1 MEITPTRRNYKSK
14 NKSFKPT
21 QSTPKVN
28 KGPKSRMNFKKTLIE
43 DSISQKTTKFSALLN
58 NPMPLKKETPPFLS
72 ASVLEGRVPY
82 LFKSFLT
89 KLYKVK
95 NDKDI
100 SLNGGGEQTDATT
113 KICISTID
121 SLKNI
126 IKDINAESTFLIV
139 DECHKIGTE
148 KRGDMLTNNW
158 HATLGLSATPE
169 RDYDDNF
176 YIIIKKI
183 LGDIIFDYD
192 YIDAREDEVI
202 VNFKLLY
209 GYAALLPE
217 EEQKY
222 KKFTKSIQRRAA
234 TIGGNNM
241 DDYPLKMLIFNR
253 ARLIKNSKNRIPYG
267 VELIQKYKR
276 DSWIV
281 FTENKKQAK
290 DFNDIIR
297 NKGFKSGIYN
307 TDLNDDERQENLENF
322 KAGKLNVLVSCT
334 ALDEGFDMPEA
345 DGAMILSASS
355 SKRQRIQRMG
365 RVLRITAN
373 KENALIVTVYSSKT
387 EYEKLR
393 EESNRYKLEG
403 VPIKWQQMTL

>member
-1 MEITPTRRNYKSK
+1 LKLREWQEKAFPLWWAKKRGIV
-14 NKSFKPT
+14 
-21 QSTPKVN
+21 KVVT
-28 KGPKSRMNFKKTLIE
+28 GGGKTVFAIHCLTKYLE
-43 DSISQKTTKFSALLN
+43 EEKDNSIFIVVPSIALLDQWYEALQKTF
-58 NPMPLKKETPPFLS
+58 
-72 ASVLEGRVPY
+72 G
-82 LFKSFLT
+82 
-89 KLYKVK
+89 
-95 NDKDI
+95 DKDI
-100 SLNGGGEQTDATT
+100 SLNGGGEHLEEISKVT
-113 KICISTID
+113 ISTID
-121 SLKNI
+121 SVKNI
-126 IKDINAESTFLIV
+126 IHKFNASNTLLIV

-148 KRGDMLTNNW
+148 KRGETLTNNW
-158 HATLGLSATPE
+158 NATLGLSATPE

-183 LGDIIFDYD
+183 LGDIIFDYN

-209 GYAALLPE
+209 AYAAMTEDE
-217 EEQKY
+217 EEKY

-241 DDYPLKMLIFNR
+241 NDYPLKMLIFNR
-253 ARLIKNSKNRIPYG
+253 ARMVKNSKNRIPFG
-267 VELIQKYKR
+267 VELLQKHKR

-290 DFNDIIR
+290 EFNKII
-297 NKGFKSGIYN
+297 NKKGYKSAIYN
-307 TDLNDDERQENLENF
+307 TDLDNAEREENLNNF
-322 KAGKLNVLVSCT
+322 KSGNLNVLVSCT

-387 EYEKLR
+387 EFDKLR

-403 VPIKWQQMTL
+403 VPVKWQQME

>member
-1 MEITPTRRNYKSK
+1 LKLREWQEKAFPLWWAKKRGIV
-14 NKSFKPT
+14 
-21 QSTPKVN
+21 KVVT
-28 KGPKSRMNFKKTLIE
+28 GGGKTVFAIHCLTKYLE
-43 DSISQKTTKFSALLN
+43 EEKDNSIFIVVPSIALLDQWYEVLQKTFDDT
-58 NPMPLKKETPPFLS
+58 
-72 ASVLEGRVPY
+72 
-82 LFKSFLT
+82 
-89 KLYKVK
+89 
-95 NDKDI
+95 DI
-100 SLNGGGEQTDATT
+100 SLNGGGEHLEEISKVT
-113 KICISTID
+113 ISTID
-121 SLKNI
+121 SVKNI
-126 IKDINAESTFLIV
+126 IHKFDASNTLLIV

-148 KRGDMLTNNW
+148 KRGETLTNNW

-209 GYAALLPE
+209 AYAAMTKDE
-217 EEQKY
+217 EDKY

-241 DDYPLKMLIFNR
+241 NDYPLKMLIFNR
-253 ARLIKNSKNRIPYG
+253 ARMVKNSKNRIPFG
-267 VELIQKYKR
+267 VELLQKHKR

-290 DFNDIIR
+290 EFNKII
-297 NKGFKSGIYN
+297 NKKGYKSAIYN
-307 TDLNDDERQENLENF
+307 TDLDNAEREENLNNF
-322 KAGKLNVLVSCT
+322 KSGNLNVLVSCT

-373 KENALIVTVYSSKT
+373 KQNALIVTVYSSKT
-387 EYEKLR
+387 EFDKLR

-403 VPIKWQQMTL
+403 VPIKWQKMNSY

>member
-1 MEITPTRRNYKSK
+1 MKLREWQETAFPLWWNRKRGIV
-14 NKSFKPT
+14 
-21 QSTPKVN
+21 KVVT
-28 KGPKSRMNFKKTLIE
+28 GGGKTVFAIHCLKQYLEENPSNSILIVVP
-43 DSISQKTTKFSALLN
+43 SIALLDQWY
-58 NPMPLKKETPPFLS
+58 
-72 ASVLEGRVPY
+72 EGLLQSY
-82 LFKSFLT
+82 DTNQL
-89 KLYKVK
+89 
-95 NDKDI
+95 
-100 SLNGGGEQTDATT
+100 SLNGGGEHLEELSMIT
-113 KICISTID
+113 ISTID
-121 SLKNI
+121 SVKNI
-126 IKDINAESTFLIV
+126 IDKFDASQTLLIV

-148 KRGDMLTNNW
+148 KRGETLTNNW

-209 GYAALLPE
+209 AYAAMTPE
-217 EEQKY
+217 EEDEY

-241 DDYPLKMLIFNR
+241 NDYPLKMMIFNR
-253 ARLIKNSKNRIPYG
+253 ARMVKNSKNRIPFG
-267 VELIQKYKR
+267 IELLQKYKR

-290 DFNDIIR
+290 EFNAII
-297 NKGFKSGIYN
+297 NTKGYQSAIYN
-307 TDLNDDERQENLENF
+307 TDLDATEREENLNNF
-322 KAGKLNVLVSCT
+322 KSGNLNVLVSCT

-373 KENALIVTVYSSKT
+373 KQNALIVTVYSSKT

-393 EESNRYKLEG
+393 EESNRYQLEG
-403 VPIKWQQMTL
+403 VPIKWQQMK

>member
-1 MEITPTRRNYKSK
+1 MKLRQWQEKAFPLWWAKKRGIV
-14 NKSFKPT
+14 
-21 QSTPKVN
+21 KVVT
-28 KGPKSRMNFKKTLIE
+28 GGGKTVFAIHCLTKYLE
-43 DSISQKTTKFSALLN
+43 EQKDNSIFIIVPSIALLDQWYEGLQKTF
-58 NPMPLKKETPPFLS
+58 
-72 ASVLEGRVPY
+72 G
-82 LFKSFLT
+82 
-89 KLYKVK
+89 
-95 NDKDI
+95 DKDI
-100 SLNGGGEQTDATT
+100 SLNGGGEHLENIS
-113 KICISTID
+113 KITISTID
-121 SLKNI
+121 SVKNI
-126 IKDINAESTFLIV
+126 IHKFNAPNTLLIV

-148 KRGDMLTNNW
+148 KRGEILTGNW

-183 LGDIIFDYD
+183 LGDIIFDYN

-209 GYAALLPE
+209 AYAEMTEAE
-217 EEQKY
+217 NDKY
-222 KKFTKSIQRRAA
+222 KDFTKKIQRRAA

-241 DDYPLKMLIFNR
+241 NDYPLKMLIFNR
-253 ARLIKNSKNRIPYG
+253 ARMVKNSKNRIPFG
-267 VELIQKYKR
+267 VELLQKHKR

-290 DFNDIIR
+290 EFNKII
-297 NKGFKSGIYN
+297 NKKGYKSAIYN
-307 TDLNDDERQENLENF
+307 TDLDNNEREENLNNF
-322 KAGKLNVLVSCT
+322 KSGNLNVLVSCT

-373 KENALIVTVYSSKT
+373 KENALIVTVYSSNT
-387 EYEKLR
+387 EYVKLK
-393 EESNRYKLEG
+393 EESNRYQLEN
-403 VPIKWQQMTL
+403 VPIRWQKMK

>member
-1 MEITPTRRNYKSK
+1 MKLRQWQEKAFPLWWAKKRGIV
-14 NKSFKPT
+14 
-21 QSTPKVN
+21 KVVT
-28 KGPKSRMNFKKTLIE
+28 GGGKTVFAIHCLTKYLE
-43 DSISQKTTKFSALLN
+43 EEKDNSIFIVVPSIALLDQWYEGLQKTF
-58 NPMPLKKETPPFLS
+58 
-72 ASVLEGRVPY
+72 G
-82 LFKSFLT
+82 
-89 KLYKVK
+89 
-95 NDKDI
+95 DKDI
-100 SLNGGGEQTDATT
+100 SLNGGGEHLEVIS
-113 KICISTID
+113 KITISTID
-121 SLKNI
+121 SVKNI
-126 IKDINAESTFLIV
+126 IHKFDASNTLLIV

-148 KRGDMLTNNW
+148 KRGETLTNNW

-209 GYAALLPE
+209 AYAAMTKDE
-217 EEQKY
+217 EEKY

-241 DDYPLKMLIFNR
+241 NDYPLKMLIFNR
-253 ARLIKNSKNRIPYG
+253 ARMVKNSKNRIPFG
-267 VELIQKYKR
+267 VDLLQKHKR

-290 DFNDIIR
+290 EFNKII
-297 NKGFKSGIYN
+297 NKKGYKSAIYN
-307 TDLNDDERQENLENF
+307 TDLDNAEREENLNNF
-322 KAGKLNVLVSCT
+322 KSGNLNVLVSCT

-387 EYEKLR
+387 EFDKLR

-403 VPIKWQQMTL
+403 VPVKWQQMKV

>member
-1 MEITPTRRNYKSK
+1 MKLRDWQEKAFPLWWANKRGIVKVVTGGGKTIFAIHCLTKYLEEEISKSI
-14 NKSFKPT
+14 
-21 QSTPKVN
+21 
-28 KGPKSRMNFKKTLIE
+28 LIVVP
-43 DSISQKTTKFSALLN
+43 SIALLDQWYEV
-58 NPMPLKKETPPFLS
+58 MSQTFDS
-72 ASVLEGRVPY
+72 
-82 LFKSFLT
+82 
-89 KLYKVK
+89 
-95 NDKDI
+95 KDI
-100 SLNGGGEQTDATT
+100 TINGGGEQPEDIT
-113 KICISTID
+113 KICITTVD
-121 SLKNI
+121 SVKNI
-126 IKDINAESTFLIV
+126 INKVDAENTLLVV

-148 KRGDMLTNNW
+148 KRGEMLTNNW

-176 YIIIKKI
+176 YIIIKRI

-209 GYAALLPE
+209 GYAAMLPE
-217 EEQKY
+217 EEDKY
-222 KKFTKSIQRRAA
+222 TKFTKNIQRRAA
-234 TIGGNNM
+234 TIGGSNM
-241 DDYPLKMLIFNR
+241 NDYPLKMLIFNR
-253 ARLIKNSKNRIPYG
+253 ARLVKNSKNRIPYG
-267 VELIQKYKR
+267 VELLLKHKR
-276 DSWIV
+276 ESWIV

-290 DFNDIIR
+290 EFNKII
-297 NKGFKSGIYN
+297 NKKGFKSGIYN
-307 TDLNDDERQENLENF
+307 TDLNDEERLHNLTAF
-322 KAGKLNVLVSCT
+322 KNRELNVLVSCT

-387 EYEKLR
+387 EFTKLR

-403 VPIKWQQMTL
+403 VPVKWQQMRS

>member
-1 MEITPTRRNYKSK
+1 MKLREWQAKAFPLWWAKKRGIVKVVTGGGKTVFAIHCLTKYLEE
-14 NKSFKPT
+14 NK
-21 QSTPKVN
+21 
-28 KGPKSRMNFKKTLIE
+28 
-43 DSISQKTTKFSALLN
+43 DHSIFIVVPSIALLDQWY
-58 NPMPLKKETPPFLS
+58 
-72 ASVLEGRVPY
+72 EG
-82 LFKSFLT
+82 LQKDF
-89 KLYKVK
+89 
-95 NDKDI
+95 NEKDI
-100 SLNGGGEQTDATT
+100 ALNGGGEHLEHLSR
-113 KICISTID
+113 INISTID
-121 SLKNI
+121 SVKNI
-126 IKDINAESTFLIV
+126 IEQFNASNTLLIV

-148 KRGDMLTNNW
+148 KRGEVLTNNW

-176 YIIIKKI
+176 YIIIRKI

-209 GYAALLPE
+209 AYAAMTPDE
-217 EEQKY
+217 EEKY

-234 TIGGNNM
+234 TIGGNDMN
-241 DDYPLKMLIFNR
+241 DYPLKMLIFNR
-253 ARLIKNSKNRIPYG
+253 ARMVKNSKNRIPFG
-267 VELIQKYKR
+267 IELLQKHKR

-290 DFNDIIR
+290 EFNKII
-297 NKGFKSGIYN
+297 NTKGYKSAIYN
-307 TDLNDDERQENLENF
+307 TDLDNTEREENLNNF
-322 KAGKLNVLVSCT
+322 KNGNLNVLVSCT

-373 KENALIVTVYSSKT
+373 KQNALIVTVYSSKT
-387 EYEKLR
+387 EFDKLR

-403 VPIKWQQMTL
+403 VPVKWQQMK

>member
-1 MEITPTRRNYKSK
+1 MKLRQWQEKAFPLWWAKKRGIV
-14 NKSFKPT
+14 
-21 QSTPKVN
+21 KVVT
-28 KGPKSRMNFKKTLIE
+28 GGGKTVFAIHCLTKYLE
-43 DSISQKTTKFSALLN
+43 EQKDNSIFIVVPSIALLDQWYEGLQKTF
-58 NPMPLKKETPPFLS
+58 
-72 ASVLEGRVPY
+72 G
-82 LFKSFLT
+82 
-89 KLYKVK
+89 
-95 NDKDI
+95 DKDI
-100 SLNGGGEQTDATT
+100 SLNGGGEHLENIS
-113 KICISTID
+113 KITISTID
-121 SLKNI
+121 SVKNI
-126 IKDINAESTFLIV
+126 IHKFNASNTLLIV

-148 KRGDMLTNNW
+148 KRGETLTNSW

-209 GYAALLPE
+209 AYAAMTEDE
-217 EEQKY
+217 EEKY

-241 DDYPLKMLIFNR
+241 NDYPLKMLIFNR
-253 ARLIKNSKNRIPYG
+253 ARMVKNSKNRIPFG
-267 VELIQKYKR
+267 VELLQKHKR

-290 DFNDIIR
+290 EFNKII
-297 NKGFKSGIYN
+297 NKKGYKSAIYN
-307 TDLNDDERQENLENF
+307 TDLDNIEREENLNNF
-322 KAGKLNVLVSCT
+322 KRGNLNVLVSCT

-387 EYEKLR
+387 EFDKLR

-403 VPIKWQQMTL
+403 VPVKWQQMQV

>member
-1 MEITPTRRNYKSK
+1 LKLRQWQEKAFPLWWAKKRGIV
-14 NKSFKPT
+14 
-21 QSTPKVN
+21 KVVT
-28 KGPKSRMNFKKTLIE
+28 GGGKTVFAIHCLTKYLE
-43 DSISQKTTKFSALLN
+43 EQKDNSIFIVVPSIALLDQWYEGLQKTF
-58 NPMPLKKETPPFLS
+58 E
-72 ASVLEGRVPY
+72 
-82 LFKSFLT
+82 
-89 KLYKVK
+89 
-95 NDKDI
+95 DKDI
-100 SLNGGGEQTDATT
+100 SINGGGEHLENIS
-113 KICISTID
+113 KITISTID
-121 SLKNI
+121 SVKNI
-126 IKDINAESTFLIV
+126 IHKFNASNTLLIV

-148 KRGDMLTNNW
+148 KRGEILTNSW

-209 GYAALLPE
+209 AYAAMTEDE
-217 EEQKY
+217 EEKY

-241 DDYPLKMLIFNR
+241 NDYPLKMLIFNR
-253 ARLIKNSKNRIPYG
+253 ARMVKNSKNRIPYG
-267 VELIQKYKR
+267 VELLQKHKR

-290 DFNDIIR
+290 EFNKII
-297 NKGFKSGIYN
+297 NKKGYESAIYN
-307 TDLNDDERQENLENF
+307 TDLDNAEREENLNNF
-322 KAGKLNVLVSCT
+322 KSGNLNVLVSCT

-387 EYEKLR
+387 EFDKLR
-393 EESNRYKLEG
+393 EESNRYKYEG
-403 VPIKWQQMTL
+403 VPVKWQMMKIK

>member
-1 MEITPTRRNYKSK
+1 MVTFLKLREWQEKAFPIWWEKKRGIIKVVTGGGKTFFAIHCLKRYLENDPQKSI
-14 NKSFKPT
+14 
-21 QSTPKVN
+21 
-28 KGPKSRMNFKKTLIE
+28 LIVVP
-43 DSISQKTTKFSALLN
+43 SIALLDQWYDSLSQN
-58 NPMPLKKETPPFLS
+58 FDDKE
-72 ASVLEGRVPY
+72 
-82 LFKSFLT
+82 
-89 KLYKVK
+89 
-95 NDKDI
+95 I
-100 SLNGGGEQTDATT
+100 SLNGGGEQTKIIT

-126 IKDINAESTFLIV
+126 ISLIDAENTLLIV

-148 KRGDMLTNNW
+148 KRGEMLTNAW

-217 EEQKY
+217 EENKY

-234 TIGGNNM
+234 TIGGQDMN
-241 DDYPLKMLIFNR
+241 DYPLKMLIFNR
-253 ARLIKNSKNRIPYG
+253 ARLVKNSKNRIPYG
-267 VELIQKYKR
+267 IELIQKYER

-290 DFNDIIR
+290 EFNKIV
-297 NKGFKSGIYN
+297 NKLKGFNSGIYN
-307 TDLNDDERQENLENF
+307 TDLNDDERQENLEKF
-322 KAGKLNVLVSCT
+322 KAGNLNVLVSCT
-334 ALDEGFDMPEA
+334 ALYEGFDMPEA

-403 VPIKWQQMTL
+403 VPVKWQQMSL

>member
-1 MEITPTRRNYKSK
+1 MKLREWQEKAFPLWWAEKRGIV
-14 NKSFKPT
+14 
-21 QSTPKVN
+21 KVVT
-28 KGPKSRMNFKKTLIE
+28 GGGKTVFAIHCLTKYLE
-43 DSISQKTTKFSALLN
+43 EEKDNSIFIVVPSIALLDQWYEGLQKTFDDT
-58 NPMPLKKETPPFLS
+58 
-72 ASVLEGRVPY
+72 
-82 LFKSFLT
+82 
-89 KLYKVK
+89 
-95 NDKDI
+95 DI
-100 SLNGGGEQTDATT
+100 SLNGGGEHLE
-113 KICISTID
+113 KISKVTISTID
-121 SLKNI
+121 SVKNI
-126 IKDINAESTFLIV
+126 IHKFDASNTLLIV

-148 KRGDMLTNNW
+148 KRGETLTNNW

-209 GYAALLPE
+209 AYAAMTKDE
-217 EEQKY
+217 EDKY

-241 DDYPLKMLIFNR
+241 NDYPLKMLIFNR
-253 ARLIKNSKNRIPYG
+253 ARMVKNSKNRIPFG
-267 VELIQKYKR
+267 VELLQKHKR

-290 DFNDIIR
+290 EFNKII
-297 NKGFKSGIYN
+297 NKKGYKSAIYN
-307 TDLNDDERQENLENF
+307 TDLDNAEREENLNNF
-322 KAGKLNVLVSCT
+322 KSGNLNVLVSCT

-387 EYEKLR
+387 EFDKLR

-403 VPIKWQQMTL
+403 VPVKWQQME

>member
-1 MEITPTRRNYKSK
+1 LKLREWQEAAFPLWWERKRGIVKVVTGGGKTVFAIHCLKKYLEENSNNSIFIVVPSIALLDQWYEGLQL
-14 NKSFKPT
+14 SFK
-21 QSTPKVN
+21 
-28 KGPKSRMNFKKTLIE
+28 
-43 DSISQKTTKFSALLN
+43 N
-58 NPMPLKKETPPFLS
+58 NEI
-72 ASVLEGRVPY
+72 A
-82 LFKSFLT
+82 
-89 KLYKVK
+89 
-95 NDKDI
+95 
-100 SLNGGGEQTDATT
+100 LNGGGERLNKLS
-113 KICISTID
+113 KITISTID
-121 SLKNI
+121 SVKNI
-126 IKDINAESTFLIV
+126 IEYFDASKTLLIV

-148 KRGDMLTNNW
+148 KRGETLTNHW

-176 YIIIKKI
+176 YIIIRKI

-209 GYAALLPE
+209 AYAAMTNSE
-217 EEQKY
+217 EAEY

-241 DDYPLKMLIFNR
+241 NDYPLKMLIFNR
-253 ARLIKNSKNRIPYG
+253 ARMVKNSINRIPFG
-267 VELIQKYKR
+267 IELLQKYKR

-290 DFNDIIR
+290 EFNTII
-297 NKGFKSGIYN
+297 NSKGYKSAIYN
-307 TDLNDDERQENLENF
+307 TDLDTSEREENLNNF
-322 KAGKLNVLVSCT
+322 KNGNLNVLVSCT

-373 KENALIVTVYSSKT
+373 KQNALIVTVYSSKT

-393 EESNRYKLEG
+393 DESNRYQLEG
-403 VPIKWQQMTL
+403 VPVKWQQMK

>member
-1 MEITPTRRNYKSK
+1 MKLREWQENAFPLWWARKRGIM
-14 NKSFKPT
+14 
-21 QSTPKVN
+21 KVVTGGG
-28 KGPKSRMNFKKTLIE
+28 KTVFAIHCLKKYLEEEPDKTILIVVP
-43 DSISQKTTKFSALLN
+43 SIALLDQWY
-58 NPMPLKKETPPFLS
+58 
-72 ASVLEGRVPY
+72 EGIS
-82 LFKSFLT
+82 LNFDS
-89 KLYKVK
+89 
-95 NDKDI
+95 KDI
-100 SLNGGGEQTDATT
+100 ALNGGGEQIENIS
-113 KICISTID
+113 KVCITTID

-126 IKDINAESTFLIV
+126 INKIDPENTLLIV

-148 KRGDMLTNNW
+148 KRGEMLTGNW

-209 GYAALLPE
+209 AYAEMTKDE
-217 EEQKY
+217 EEKY

-241 DDYPLKMLIFNR
+241 NDYPLKMLIFNR
-253 ARLIKNSKNRIPYG
+253 ARMVKNSKNRIPFG
-267 VELIQKYKR
+267 VELLQKHKR
-276 DSWIV
+276 ESWIV

-290 DFNDIIR
+290 EFNKII
-297 NKGFKSGIYN
+297 NTKGYKSAIYN
-307 TDLNDDERQENLENF
+307 TDLDNAEREENLNNF
-322 KAGKLNVLVSCT
+322 KSGNLNVLVSCT

-373 KENALIVTVYSSKT
+373 KENALIVTVYSSNT
-387 EYEKLR
+387 EYIKLK
-393 EESNRYKLEG
+393 EESNRYLLEN
-403 VPIKWQQMTL
+403 VPIRWQKMK

>member
-1 MEITPTRRNYKSK
+1 LKLREWQAKAFPLWWAKKRGIVKVVTGGGKTVFAIHCLAKYLKE
-14 NKSFKPT
+14 NKDH
-21 QSTPKVN
+21 
-28 KGPKSRMNFKKTLIE
+28 LIFIVVP
-43 DSISQKTTKFSALLN
+43 SIALLDQWY
-58 NPMPLKKETPPFLS
+58 
-72 ASVLEGRVPY
+72 EG
-82 LFKSFLT
+82 LQKDF
-89 KLYKVK
+89 
-95 NDKDI
+95 NEKDI
-100 SLNGGGEQTDATT
+100 ALNGGGEHLEQLSR
-113 KICISTID
+113 INISTID
-121 SLKNI
+121 SVKNI
-126 IKDINAESTFLIV
+126 IEQFDASKTLLIV

-148 KRGDMLTNNW
+148 KRGEVLTNNW

-176 YIIIKKI
+176 YIIIRKI

-209 GYAALLPE
+209 AYAAMTPDE
-217 EEQKY
+217 EEKY

-234 TIGGNNM
+234 TIGGNDMN
-241 DDYPLKMLIFNR
+241 DYPLKMLIFNR
-253 ARLIKNSKNRIPYG
+253 ARMVKNSKNRIPFG
-267 VELIQKYKR
+267 IELLQKHKR

-290 DFNDIIR
+290 EFNKII
-297 NKGFKSGIYN
+297 NTKGYKSAIYN
-307 TDLNDDERQENLENF
+307 TDLDNAEREENLNNF
-322 KAGKLNVLVSCT
+322 KNGNLNVLVSCT

-373 KENALIVTVYSSKT
+373 KQNALIVTVYSSKT
-387 EYEKLR
+387 EFDKLR

-403 VPIKWQQMTL
+403 VPIKWQQMKQV

>member
-1 MEITPTRRNYKSK
+1 MSQT
-14 NKSFKPT
+14 F
-21 QSTPKVN
+21 
-28 KGPKSRMNFKKTLIE
+28 
-43 DSISQKTTKFSALLN
+43 DS
-58 NPMPLKKETPPFLS
+58 
-72 ASVLEGRVPY
+72 
-82 LFKSFLT
+82 
-89 KLYKVK
+89 
-95 NDKDI
+95 KDI
-100 SLNGGGEQTDATT
+100 TINGGGEQPEDIT
-113 KICISTID
+113 KICITTVD
-121 SLKNI
+121 SVKNI
-126 IKDINAESTFLIV
+126 INKVDAENTLLVV

-148 KRGDMLTNNW
+148 KRGEMLTNNW

-176 YIIIKKI
+176 YIIIKRI

-209 GYAALLPE
+209 GYAAMLPE
-217 EEQKY
+217 EEDKY
-222 KKFTKSIQRRAA
+222 TKFTKNIQRRAA
-234 TIGGNNM
+234 TIGGSNM
-241 DDYPLKMLIFNR
+241 NDYPLKMLIFNR
-253 ARLIKNSKNRIPYG
+253 ARLVKNSKNRIPYG
-267 VELIQKYKR
+267 VELLLKHKR
-276 DSWIV
+276 ESWIV

-290 DFNDIIR
+290 EFNKII
-297 NKGFKSGIYN
+297 NKKGFKSGIYN
-307 TDLNDDERQENLENF
+307 TDLNDEERLHNLTAF
-322 KAGKLNVLVSCT
+322 KNRELNVLVSCT

-387 EYEKLR
+387 EFTKLR

-403 VPIKWQQMTL
+403 VPVKWQQMRS

>member
-1 MEITPTRRNYKSK
+1 MKLRQWQEKAFPLWWAKKRGII
-14 NKSFKPT
+14 
-21 QSTPKVN
+21 KVVT
-28 KGPKSRMNFKKTLIE
+28 GGGKTVFAIHCLTKYLKE
-43 DSISQKTTKFSALLN
+43 QKDNSIFIIVPSIALLDQWYEGLQKTF
-58 NPMPLKKETPPFLS
+58 
-72 ASVLEGRVPY
+72 G
-82 LFKSFLT
+82 
-89 KLYKVK
+89 
-95 NDKDI
+95 DKDI
-100 SLNGGGEQTDATT
+100 SLNGGGEHLENIS
-113 KICISTID
+113 KITISTID
-121 SLKNI
+121 SVKNI
-126 IKDINAESTFLIV
+126 IHKFNASNTLLIV

-148 KRGDMLTNNW
+148 KRGETLTNSW

-209 GYAALLPE
+209 AYAAMTEDE
-217 EEQKY
+217 EEKY

-241 DDYPLKMLIFNR
+241 NDYPLKMLIFNR
-253 ARLIKNSKNRIPYG
+253 ARMVKNSKNRIPFG
-267 VELIQKYKR
+267 VELLQKHKR

-290 DFNDIIR
+290 EFNKII
-297 NKGFKSGIYN
+297 NKKGYKSAIYN
-307 TDLNDDERQENLENF
+307 TDLDNNEREENLNNF
-322 KAGKLNVLVSCT
+322 KSGNLNVLVSCT

-373 KENALIVTVYSSKT
+373 KENALIVTVYSSNT
-387 EYEKLR
+387 EYVKLK
-393 EESNRYKLEG
+393 EESNRYQLEN
-403 VPIKWQQMTL
+403 VPIRWQKMK

>member
-1 MEITPTRRNYKSK
+1 MKLREWQEKAFPLWWAEKRGIV
-14 NKSFKPT
+14 
-21 QSTPKVN
+21 KVVT
-28 KGPKSRMNFKKTLIE
+28 GGGKTIFAIHCLTKYLE
-43 DSISQKTTKFSALLN
+43 EEKDNSIFIVVPSIALLDQWYEVLQKTFDDT
-58 NPMPLKKETPPFLS
+58 
-72 ASVLEGRVPY
+72 
-82 LFKSFLT
+82 
-89 KLYKVK
+89 
-95 NDKDI
+95 DI
-100 SLNGGGEQTDATT
+100 SLNGGGEHLEEISKVT
-113 KICISTID
+113 ISTID
-121 SLKNI
+121 SVKNI
-126 IKDINAESTFLIV
+126 IHKFDASNTLLIV

-148 KRGDMLTNNW
+148 KRGETLTNNW

-209 GYAALLPE
+209 AYAAMTKDE
-217 EEQKY
+217 EDKY

-241 DDYPLKMLIFNR
+241 NDYPLKMLIFNR
-253 ARLIKNSKNRIPYG
+253 ARMVKNSKNRIPFG
-267 VELIQKYKR
+267 VELLQKHKR

-290 DFNDIIR
+290 EFNKII
-297 NKGFKSGIYN
+297 NKKGYKSAIYN
-307 TDLNDDERQENLENF
+307 TDLDNAEREENLNNF
-322 KAGKLNVLVSCT
+322 KSGNLNVLVSCT

-373 KENALIVTVYSSKT
+373 KQNALIVTVYSSKT
-387 EYEKLR
+387 EFDKLR

-403 VPIKWQQMTL
+403 VPIKWQKMNSY

>member
-1 MEITPTRRNYKSK
+1 MKLREWQEAAFPLWWERKRGIVKVVTGGGKTVFAIHCLKKYLEENSNNSIFIVVPSIALLDQWYEGLQL
-14 NKSFKPT
+14 SFK
-21 QSTPKVN
+21 
-28 KGPKSRMNFKKTLIE
+28 
-43 DSISQKTTKFSALLN
+43 N
-58 NPMPLKKETPPFLS
+58 NEI
-72 ASVLEGRVPY
+72 A
-82 LFKSFLT
+82 
-89 KLYKVK
+89 
-95 NDKDI
+95 
-100 SLNGGGEQTDATT
+100 LNGGGERLNKLS
-113 KICISTID
+113 KITISTID
-121 SLKNI
+121 SVKNI
-126 IKDINAESTFLIV
+126 IEYFDASKTLLIV

-148 KRGDMLTNNW
+148 KRGETLTNHW

-176 YIIIKKI
+176 YIIIRKI

-209 GYAALLPE
+209 AYAAMTNSE
-217 EEQKY
+217 EAEY

-241 DDYPLKMLIFNR
+241 NDYPLKMLIFNR
-253 ARLIKNSKNRIPYG
+253 ARMVKNSINRIPFG
-267 VELIQKYKR
+267 IELLQKYKR

-290 DFNDIIR
+290 EFNSII
-297 NKGFKSGIYN
+297 NSKGYKSAIYN
-307 TDLNDDERQENLENF
+307 TDLDTSEREENLNNF
-322 KAGKLNVLVSCT
+322 KNGNLNVLVSCT

-373 KENALIVTVYSSKT
+373 KQNALIVTVYSSKT

-393 EESNRYKLEG
+393 DESNRYQLEG
-403 VPIKWQQMTL
+403 VPVKWQQMK

>member
-1 MEITPTRRNYKSK
+1 MVTFLKLREWQEKAFPLWWEKKRGII
-14 NKSFKPT
+14 
-21 QSTPKVN
+21 KVVT
-28 KGPKSRMNFKKTLIE
+28 GGGKTFFAIYCLKRYLE
-43 DSISQKTTKFSALLN
+43 NDSQKSILIVVPSIALLDQWYDSLSQN
-58 NPMPLKKETPPFLS
+58 FDDKE
-72 ASVLEGRVPY
+72 
-82 LFKSFLT
+82 
-89 KLYKVK
+89 
-95 NDKDI
+95 I
-100 SLNGGGEQTDATT
+100 SLNGGGEQTKIIT

-126 IKDINAESTFLIV
+126 ISLIDAENTLLIV

-148 KRGDMLTNNW
+148 KRGEMLTNAW

-217 EEQKY
+217 EENKY

-234 TIGGNNM
+234 TIGGQDMN
-241 DDYPLKMLIFNR
+241 DYPLKMLIFNR
-253 ARLIKNSKNRIPYG
+253 ARLVKNSKNRIPYG
-267 VELIQKYKR
+267 IELIQKYER

-290 DFNDIIR
+290 EFNKIV
-297 NKGFKSGIYN
+297 NKLKGFNSGIYN
-307 TDLNDDERQENLENF
+307 TDLNDDERQENLEKF
-322 KAGKLNVLVSCT
+322 KAGNLNVLVSCT

-403 VPIKWQQMTL
+403 VPVKWQQMSL

>member
-1 MEITPTRRNYKSK
+1 LKLREWQEAAFPLWWERKRGIVKVVTGGGKTVFAIHCLKKYLEENSNNSIFIVVPSIALLDQWYEGLQL
-14 NKSFKPT
+14 SFK
-21 QSTPKVN
+21 
-28 KGPKSRMNFKKTLIE
+28 
-43 DSISQKTTKFSALLN
+43 N
-58 NPMPLKKETPPFLS
+58 NEI
-72 ASVLEGRVPY
+72 A
-82 LFKSFLT
+82 
-89 KLYKVK
+89 
-95 NDKDI
+95 
-100 SLNGGGEQTDATT
+100 LNGGGERLNKLS
-113 KICISTID
+113 KITISTID
-121 SLKNI
+121 SVKNI
-126 IKDINAESTFLIV
+126 IEYFDASKTLLIV

-148 KRGDMLTNNW
+148 KRGETLTNHW

-176 YIIIKKI
+176 YIIIRKI

-209 GYAALLPE
+209 AYAAMTNSE
-217 EEQKY
+217 EAEY

-241 DDYPLKMLIFNR
+241 NDYPLKMLIFNR
-253 ARLIKNSKNRIPYG
+253 ARMVKNSINRIPFG
-267 VELIQKYKR
+267 IELLQKYKR

-290 DFNDIIR
+290 EFNSII
-297 NKGFKSGIYN
+297 NSKGYKSAIYN
-307 TDLNDDERQENLENF
+307 TDLDTSEREENLNNF
-322 KAGKLNVLVSCT
+322 KNGNLNVLVSCT

-373 KENALIVTVYSSKT
+373 KQNALIVTVYSSKT

-393 EESNRYKLEG
+393 EESNRYQLEG
-403 VPIKWQQMTL
+403 VPVKWQQMK

>member
-1 MEITPTRRNYKSK
+1 MKLRDWQEKAFPLWWANKRGIVKVVTGGGKTIFAIHCLTKYLEEERSKSI
-14 NKSFKPT
+14 
-21 QSTPKVN
+21 
-28 KGPKSRMNFKKTLIE
+28 LIVVP
-43 DSISQKTTKFSALLN
+43 SIALLDQWSEV
-58 NPMPLKKETPPFLS
+58 MSRTFDS
-72 ASVLEGRVPY
+72 
-82 LFKSFLT
+82 
-89 KLYKVK
+89 
-95 NDKDI
+95 KDI
-100 SLNGGGEQTDATT
+100 TINGGGEQPEDIT
-113 KICISTID
+113 KICITTVD
-121 SLKNI
+121 SVKNI
-126 IKDINAESTFLIV
+126 INKVDAENTLLVV

-148 KRGDMLTNNW
+148 KRGEMLTNNW

-176 YIIIKKI
+176 YIIIKRI

-209 GYAALLPE
+209 GYAAMLPE
-217 EEQKY
+217 EEDKY
-222 KKFTKSIQRRAA
+222 TKFTKNIQRRAA
-234 TIGGNNM
+234 TIGGSNM
-241 DDYPLKMLIFNR
+241 NDYPLKMLIFNR
-253 ARLIKNSKNRIPYG
+253 ARLVKNSKNRIPYG
-267 VELIQKYKR
+267 VELLLKHKR
-276 DSWIV
+276 ESWIV

-290 DFNDIIR
+290 EFNKII
-297 NKGFKSGIYN
+297 NKKGFKSGIYN
-307 TDLNDDERQENLENF
+307 TDLNDEERLHNLTAF
-322 KAGKLNVLVSCT
+322 KNRELNVLVSCT

-387 EYEKLR
+387 EFTKLR

-403 VPIKWQQMTL
+403 VPVKWQQMRS

>member
-1 MEITPTRRNYKSK
+1 MKLREWQENAFPLWWARKRGIM
-14 NKSFKPT
+14 
-21 QSTPKVN
+21 KVVTGGG
-28 KGPKSRMNFKKTLIE
+28 KTVFAIHCLKKYLEEEPDKTILIVVP
-43 DSISQKTTKFSALLN
+43 SIALLDQWY
-58 NPMPLKKETPPFLS
+58 
-72 ASVLEGRVPY
+72 EGIS
-82 LFKSFLT
+82 LNFDS
-89 KLYKVK
+89 
-95 NDKDI
+95 KDI
-100 SLNGGGEQTDATT
+100 ALNGGGEQIEHIS
-113 KICISTID
+113 KVCITTID
-121 SLKNI
+121 TLKNI
-126 IKDINAESTFLIV
+126 INKIDPENTLLIV

-148 KRGDMLTNNW
+148 KRGEMLTGNW

-209 GYAALLPE
+209 AYAEMTKDE
-217 EEQKY
+217 EEKY

-241 DDYPLKMLIFNR
+241 NDYPLKMLIFNR
-253 ARLIKNSKNRIPYG
+253 ARMVKNSKNRIPFG
-267 VELIQKYKR
+267 VELLQKHKR
-276 DSWIV
+276 ESWIV

-290 DFNDIIR
+290 EFNKII
-297 NKGFKSGIYN
+297 NTKGYKSAIYN
-307 TDLNDDERQENLENF
+307 TDLDNAEREENLNNF
-322 KAGKLNVLVSCT
+322 KSGNLNVLVSCT

-373 KENALIVTVYSSKT
+373 KENALIVTVYSSNT
-387 EYEKLR
+387 EYIKLK
-393 EESNRYKLEG
+393 EESNRYLLEN
-403 VPIKWQQMTL
+403 VPIRWQKMK

>member
-1 MEITPTRRNYKSK
+1 MKLRQWQEKAFPLWWAKKRGIV
-14 NKSFKPT
+14 
-21 QSTPKVN
+21 KVVT
-28 KGPKSRMNFKKTLIE
+28 GGGKTVFAIHCLTKYLKE
-43 DSISQKTTKFSALLN
+43 QKDNSIFIIVPSIALLDQWYEGLQKTF
-58 NPMPLKKETPPFLS
+58 
-72 ASVLEGRVPY
+72 G
-82 LFKSFLT
+82 
-89 KLYKVK
+89 
-95 NDKDI
+95 DKDI
-100 SLNGGGEQTDATT
+100 SLNGGGEHLENIS
-113 KICISTID
+113 KITISTID
-121 SLKNI
+121 SVKNI
-126 IKDINAESTFLIV
+126 INKFNAPNTLLIV

-148 KRGDMLTNNW
+148 KRGEILTGNW

-209 GYAALLPE
+209 AYAEMTEAE
-217 EEQKY
+217 NDKY
-222 KKFTKSIQRRAA
+222 KDFTKKIQRRAA

-241 DDYPLKMLIFNR
+241 NDYPLKMLIFNR
-253 ARLIKNSKNRIPYG
+253 ARMVKNSKNRIPFG
-267 VELIQKYKR
+267 VELLQKHKR

-290 DFNDIIR
+290 EFNKII
-297 NKGFKSGIYN
+297 NKKGYKSAIYN
-307 TDLNDDERQENLENF
+307 TDLDNNEREENLNNF
-322 KAGKLNVLVSCT
+322 KSGNLNVLVSCT

-373 KENALIVTVYSSKT
+373 KENALIVTVYSSNT
-387 EYEKLR
+387 EYVKLK
-393 EESNRYKLEG
+393 EESNRYQLEN
-403 VPIKWQQMTL
+403 VPIRWQKMK

>member
-1 MEITPTRRNYKSK
+1 MKLREWQAKAFPLWWAKKRGIVKVVTGGGKTVFAIHCLAKYLEE
-14 NKSFKPT
+14 NKDH
-21 QSTPKVN
+21 
-28 KGPKSRMNFKKTLIE
+28 LIFIVVP
-43 DSISQKTTKFSALLN
+43 SIALLDQWY
-58 NPMPLKKETPPFLS
+58 
-72 ASVLEGRVPY
+72 EG
-82 LFKSFLT
+82 LQKDF
-89 KLYKVK
+89 
-95 NDKDI
+95 NEKDI
-100 SLNGGGEQTDATT
+100 ALNGGGEHLEQLSR
-113 KICISTID
+113 INISTID
-121 SLKNI
+121 SVKNI
-126 IKDINAESTFLIV
+126 IEQFDASKTLLIV

-148 KRGDMLTNNW
+148 KRGEVLTNNW

-176 YIIIKKI
+176 YIIIRKI

-192 YIDAREDEVI
+192 YIDAREDDVI

-209 GYAALLPE
+209 AYAAMTPDE
-217 EEQKY
+217 EEKY

-234 TIGGNNM
+234 TIGGNDMN
-241 DDYPLKMLIFNR
+241 DYPLKMLIFNR
-253 ARLIKNSKNRIPYG
+253 ARMVKNSKNRIPFG
-267 VELIQKYKR
+267 IELLQKHKR

-290 DFNDIIR
+290 EFNKII
-297 NKGFKSGIYN
+297 NTKGYKSAIYN
-307 TDLNDDERQENLENF
+307 TDLDNAEREENLNNF
-322 KAGKLNVLVSCT
+322 KNGNLNVLVSCT

-373 KENALIVTVYSSKT
+373 KQNALIVTVYSSKT
-387 EYEKLR
+387 EFDKLR

-403 VPIKWQQMTL
+403 VPIKWQQMKQV

>member
-1 MEITPTRRNYKSK
+1 MKLREWQEKAFPLWWAKKRGIV
-14 NKSFKPT
+14 
-21 QSTPKVN
+21 KVVT
-28 KGPKSRMNFKKTLIE
+28 GGGKTVFAIHCLTKYLE
-43 DSISQKTTKFSALLN
+43 EEKDNSIFIVVPSIALLDQWYEVLQKTFDGT
-58 NPMPLKKETPPFLS
+58 
-72 ASVLEGRVPY
+72 
-82 LFKSFLT
+82 
-89 KLYKVK
+89 
-95 NDKDI
+95 DI
-100 SLNGGGEQTDATT
+100 SLNGGGEHLEEISKVT
-113 KICISTID
+113 ISTID
-121 SLKNI
+121 SVKNI
-126 IKDINAESTFLIV
+126 IHKFDASNTLLIV

-148 KRGDMLTNNW
+148 KRGETLTNNW

-209 GYAALLPE
+209 AYAAMTKDE
-217 EEQKY
+217 EDKY

-241 DDYPLKMLIFNR
+241 NDYPLKMLIFNR
-253 ARLIKNSKNRIPYG
+253 ARMVKNSKNRIPFG
-267 VELIQKYKR
+267 VELLQKHKR

-290 DFNDIIR
+290 EFNKII
-297 NKGFKSGIYN
+297 NKKGYKSAIYN
-307 TDLNDDERQENLENF
+307 TDLDNAEREENLSNF
-322 KAGKLNVLVSCT
+322 KSGNLNVLVSCT

-373 KENALIVTVYSSKT
+373 KQNALIVTVYSSKT
-387 EYEKLR
+387 EFDKLR

-403 VPIKWQQMTL
+403 VPIKWQKMNSY

>member
-1 MEITPTRRNYKSK
+1 MKLREWQAKAFPLWWAKKRGIVKVVTGGGKTVFAIHCLTKYLEE
-14 NKSFKPT
+14 NK
-21 QSTPKVN
+21 
-28 KGPKSRMNFKKTLIE
+28 
-43 DSISQKTTKFSALLN
+43 DHSIFIVVPSIALLDQWHEGLQKDFN
-58 NPMPLKKETPPFLS
+58 EKE
-72 ASVLEGRVPY
+72 
-82 LFKSFLT
+82 
-89 KLYKVK
+89 
-95 NDKDI
+95 I
-100 SLNGGGEQTDATT
+100 SLNGGGEHLE
-113 KICISTID
+113 KLSRINISTID
-121 SLKNI
+121 SVKNI
-126 IKDINAESTFLIV
+126 IQEFDASKTLLIV

-148 KRGDMLTNNW
+148 KRGEVLSNSW

-176 YIIIKKI
+176 YIIIRKI

-209 GYAALLPE
+209 AYAAMTPDE
-217 EEQKY
+217 EEKY

-234 TIGGNNM
+234 TIGGNDMN
-241 DDYPLKMLIFNR
+241 DYPLKMLIFNR
-253 ARLIKNSKNRIPYG
+253 ARMVKNSKNRIPFG
-267 VELIQKYKR
+267 IELLQKHKR

-290 DFNDIIR
+290 EFNKII
-297 NKGFKSGIYN
+297 NTKGYKSAIYN
-307 TDLNDDERQENLENF
+307 TDLDNSEREENLNNF
-322 KAGKLNVLVSCT
+322 KNGNLNVLVSCT

-373 KENALIVTVYSSKT
+373 KQNALIVTVYSSKT
-387 EYEKLR
+387 EFDKLR

-403 VPIKWQQMTL
+403 VLVKWQQMR

>member
-1 MEITPTRRNYKSK
+1 MKLRDWQENAFPLWWEKKRGIIKVVTGGGKTVFAIHCLTKYLEEN
-14 NKSFKPT
+14 
-21 QSTPKVN
+21 QSN
-28 KGPKSRMNFKKTLIE
+28 SILIVVP
-43 DSISQKTTKFSALLN
+43 SIALLDQWYEG
-58 NPMPLKKETPPFLS
+58 LSQSFSSKEI
-72 ASVLEGRVPY
+72 A
-82 LFKSFLT
+82 
-89 KLYKVK
+89 
-95 NDKDI
+95 
-100 SLNGGGEQTDATT
+100 LNGGGEQIEDVA
-113 KICISTID
+113 KICITTID
-121 SLKNI
+121 SLKNLI
-126 IKDINAESTFLIV
+126 DKVDPENTLLIV

-148 KRGDMLTNNW
+148 KRGEMLTNNW

-209 GYAALLPE
+209 GYAAMLPE
-217 EEQKY
+217 EEDKY
-222 KKFTKSIQRRAA
+222 TKFTKNIQRRAA
-234 TIGGNNM
+234 TIGGSNM
-241 DDYPLKMLIFNR
+241 NDYPLKMLIFNR
-253 ARLIKNSKNRIPYG
+253 ARLVKNSKNRIPYG
-267 VELIQKYKR
+267 VELLLKHKR
-276 DSWIV
+276 ESWIV

-290 DFNDIIR
+290 EFNKII
-297 NKGFKSGIYN
+297 NKKGFKSGIYN
-307 TDLNDDERQENLENF
+307 TDLNDEERLHNLTAF
-322 KAGKLNVLVSCT
+322 KNRELNVLVSCT

-387 EYEKLR
+387 EFTKLR

-403 VPIKWQQMTL
+403 VPVKWQQMR

>member
-1 MEITPTRRNYKSK
+1 MKLREWQEKAFPLWWAKKRGIV
-14 NKSFKPT
+14 
-21 QSTPKVN
+21 KVVT
-28 KGPKSRMNFKKTLIE
+28 GGGKTVFAIHCLTKYLE
-43 DSISQKTTKFSALLN
+43 EEKDNSIFIVVPSIALLDQWYEGLQKTFDDT
-58 NPMPLKKETPPFLS
+58 
-72 ASVLEGRVPY
+72 
-82 LFKSFLT
+82 
-89 KLYKVK
+89 
-95 NDKDI
+95 DI
-100 SLNGGGEQTDATT
+100 SLNGGGEHLEEISKVT
-113 KICISTID
+113 ISTID
-121 SLKNI
+121 SVKNI
-126 IKDINAESTFLIV
+126 IHKFDASNTLLIV

-148 KRGDMLTNNW
+148 KRGETLTNNW

-209 GYAALLPE
+209 AYAAMTKDE
-217 EEQKY
+217 EDKY

-241 DDYPLKMLIFNR
+241 NDYPLKMLIFNR
-253 ARLIKNSKNRIPYG
+253 ARMVKNSKNRIPFG
-267 VELIQKYKR
+267 VELLQKHKR

-281 FTENKKQAK
+281 FTEKKKQAK
-290 DFNDIIR
+290 EFNKII
-297 NKGFKSGIYN
+297 NKKGYKSAIYN
-307 TDLNDDERQENLENF
+307 TDLDNAEREENLNNF
-322 KAGKLNVLVSCT
+322 KSGNLNVLVSCT

-387 EYEKLR
+387 EFDKLR

-403 VPIKWQQMTL
+403 VPVKWQQME

>member
-1 MEITPTRRNYKSK
+1 MKLRDWQEKAFPLWWADKRGIVKVVTGGGKTIFAIHCLTKYLEEERSKSI
-14 NKSFKPT
+14 
-21 QSTPKVN
+21 
-28 KGPKSRMNFKKTLIE
+28 LIVVP
-43 DSISQKTTKFSALLN
+43 SIALLDQWHEVMSQTFN
-58 NPMPLKKETPPFLS
+58 S
-72 ASVLEGRVPY
+72 
-82 LFKSFLT
+82 
-89 KLYKVK
+89 
-95 NDKDI
+95 KDI
-100 SLNGGGEQTDATT
+100 TINGGGEQPEDIT
-113 KICISTID
+113 KICITTVD
-121 SLKNI
+121 SVKNI
-126 IKDINAESTFLIV
+126 INKVDAENTLLVV

-148 KRGDMLTNNW
+148 KRGEMLTNNW

-176 YIIIKKI
+176 YIIIKRI

-209 GYAALLPE
+209 GYAAMLPE
-217 EEQKY
+217 EEDKY
-222 KKFTKSIQRRAA
+222 TKFTKNIQRRAA
-234 TIGGNNM
+234 TIGGSNM
-241 DDYPLKMLIFNR
+241 NDYPLKMLIFNR
-253 ARLIKNSKNRIPYG
+253 ARLVKNSKNRIPYG
-267 VELIQKYKR
+267 VELLLKHKR
-276 DSWIV
+276 ESWIV

-290 DFNDIIR
+290 EFNKII
-297 NKGFKSGIYN
+297 NKKGFKSGIYN
-307 TDLNDDERQENLENF
+307 TDLNDEERLHNLTAF
-322 KAGKLNVLVSCT
+322 KNRELNVLVSCT

-387 EYEKLR
+387 EFTKLR

-403 VPIKWQQMTL
+403 VPVKWQQMRS

>member
-1 MEITPTRRNYKSK
+1 MKLREWQEKAFPLWWAKKRGIV
-14 NKSFKPT
+14 
-21 QSTPKVN
+21 KVVT
-28 KGPKSRMNFKKTLIE
+28 GGGKTVFAIHCLTKYLE
-43 DSISQKTTKFSALLN
+43 EEKDNSIFIVVPSIALLDQWYEGLQKTFDDT
-58 NPMPLKKETPPFLS
+58 
-72 ASVLEGRVPY
+72 
-82 LFKSFLT
+82 
-89 KLYKVK
+89 
-95 NDKDI
+95 DI
-100 SLNGGGEQTDATT
+100 SLNGGGEHLEEISKVT
-113 KICISTID
+113 ISTID
-121 SLKNI
+121 SVKNI
-126 IKDINAESTFLIV
+126 IHKFDASNTLLIV

-148 KRGDMLTNNW
+148 KRGETLTNNW

-209 GYAALLPE
+209 AYAAMTKDE
-217 EEQKY
+217 EDKY

-241 DDYPLKMLIFNR
+241 NDYPLKMLIFNR
-253 ARLIKNSKNRIPYG
+253 ARMVKNSKNRIPFG
-267 VELIQKYKR
+267 VELLQKHKR

-290 DFNDIIR
+290 EFNKII
-297 NKGFKSGIYN
+297 NKKGYKSAIYN
-307 TDLNDDERQENLENF
+307 TDLDNAEREENLNNF
-322 KAGKLNVLVSCT
+322 KSGNLNVLVSCT

-387 EYEKLR
+387 EFDKLR

-403 VPIKWQQMTL
+403 VPVKWQQMK

>member
-1 MEITPTRRNYKSK
+1 MWWEKKRGIIKVVTGGGKTVFAIHCLTKYLEEN
-14 NKSFKPT
+14 
-21 QSTPKVN
+21 QSN
-28 KGPKSRMNFKKTLIE
+28 SILIVVP
-43 DSISQKTTKFSALLN
+43 SIALLDQWYEG
-58 NPMPLKKETPPFLS
+58 LSQSFSSKEI
-72 ASVLEGRVPY
+72 A
-82 LFKSFLT
+82 
-89 KLYKVK
+89 
-95 NDKDI
+95 
-100 SLNGGGEQTDATT
+100 LNGGGEQIEDIS
-113 KICISTID
+113 KICITTID
-121 SLKNI
+121 SLKNLI
-126 IKDINAESTFLIV
+126 DKVDPENTLLIV

-148 KRGDMLTNNW
+148 KRGEMLTNNW

-209 GYAALLPE
+209 AYAAMTKDE
-217 EEQKY
+217 EDKY

-241 DDYPLKMLIFNR
+241 NDYPLKMLIFNR
-253 ARLIKNSKNRIPYG
+253 ARMVKNSKNRIPFG
-267 VELIQKYKR
+267 VELLQKHKR
-276 DSWIV
+276 ESWIV

-290 DFNDIIR
+290 EFNTII
-297 NKGFKSGIYN
+297 NTKGYKSAIYN
-307 TDLNDDERQENLENF
+307 TDLDNAAREENLNNF
-322 KAGKLNVLVSCT
+322 KNGNLNVLVSCT

-373 KENALIVTVYSSKT
+373 KENALIVTVYSSNT
-387 EYEKLR
+387 EYVKLK
-393 EESNRYKLEG
+393 EESNRYQLEN
-403 VPIKWQQMTL
+403 VPIRWQQMK

>member
-1 MEITPTRRNYKSK
+1 MKLRQWQEKAFPLWWAKKRGIVKVVTGGGKTVFAIHCLTKYLKEQKDNSIFIIVP
-14 NKSFKPT
+14 SFALLD
-21 QSTPKVN
+21 QWYE
-28 KGPKSRMNFKKTLIE
+28 GL
-43 DSISQKTTKFSALLN
+43 QKTF
-58 NPMPLKKETPPFLS
+58 
-72 ASVLEGRVPY
+72 GDR
-82 LFKSFLT
+82 
-89 KLYKVK
+89 
-95 NDKDI
+95 DI
-100 SLNGGGEQTDATT
+100 SLNGGGEHLENIS
-113 KICISTID
+113 KITISTID
-121 SLKNI
+121 SVKNI
-126 IKDINAESTFLIV
+126 IHKFNAPNTLLIV

-148 KRGDMLTNNW
+148 KRGEILTGNW

-209 GYAALLPE
+209 AYAEMTEAE
-217 EEQKY
+217 NDKY
-222 KKFTKSIQRRAA
+222 KDFTKKIQRRAA

-241 DDYPLKMLIFNR
+241 NDYPLKMLIFNR
-253 ARLIKNSKNRIPYG
+253 ARMVKNSKNRIPFG
-267 VELIQKYKR
+267 VELLQKHKR

-290 DFNDIIR
+290 EFNKII
-297 NKGFKSGIYN
+297 NKKGYKSAIYN
-307 TDLNDDERQENLENF
+307 TDLDNNEREENLNNF
-322 KAGKLNVLVSCT
+322 KSGNLNVLVSCT

-373 KENALIVTVYSSKT
+373 KENALIVTVYSSNT
-387 EYEKLR
+387 EYVKLK
-393 EESNRYKLEG
+393 EESNRYQLEN
-403 VPIKWQQMTL
+403 VPIRWQKMK

>member
-1 MEITPTRRNYKSK
+1 MKLRDWQEKAFPLWWADKRGIVKVVTGGGKTIFAIHCLTKYLEEERSKSI
-14 NKSFKPT
+14 
-21 QSTPKVN
+21 
-28 KGPKSRMNFKKTLIE
+28 LIVVP
-43 DSISQKTTKFSALLN
+43 SIALLDQWHEV
-58 NPMPLKKETPPFLS
+58 MSQTFDS
-72 ASVLEGRVPY
+72 
-82 LFKSFLT
+82 
-89 KLYKVK
+89 
-95 NDKDI
+95 KDI
-100 SLNGGGEQTDATT
+100 TINGGGQQPEDVT
-113 KICISTID
+113 KICITTVD
-121 SLKNI
+121 SVKNI
-126 IKDINAESTFLIV
+126 INKVDAENTLLVV

-148 KRGDMLTNNW
+148 KRGEMLTNNW

-176 YIIIKKI
+176 YIIIKRI

-209 GYAALLPE
+209 GYAAMLPE
-217 EEQKY
+217 EEEKY
-222 KKFTKSIQRRAA
+222 TKFTKNIQRRAA
-234 TIGGNNM
+234 TIGGSNM
-241 DDYPLKMLIFNR
+241 NDYPLKMLIFNR
-253 ARLIKNSKNRIPYG
+253 ARLVKNSKNRIPYG
-267 VELIQKYKR
+267 VELLLKHKR
-276 DSWIV
+276 ESWIV

-290 DFNDIIR
+290 EFNKII
-297 NKGFKSGIYN
+297 NKKGFKSGIYN
-307 TDLNDDERQENLENF
+307 TDLNDEERLHNLTAF
-322 KAGKLNVLVSCT
+322 KNRELNVLVSCT

-387 EYEKLR
+387 EFTKLR

-403 VPIKWQQMTL
+403 VPVKWQQMRS

>member
-1 MEITPTRRNYKSK
+1 LKLREWQENAFPLWWAKKRGIIKVVTGGGKTVFAIHCLKRYLEEEPDKSILIVVPSIALLDQWYEGISLNFKSK
-14 NKSFKPT
+14 
-21 QSTPKVN
+21 
-28 KGPKSRMNFKKTLIE
+28 
-43 DSISQKTTKFSALLN
+43 
-58 NPMPLKKETPPFLS
+58 
-72 ASVLEGRVPY
+72 
-82 LFKSFLT
+82 
-89 KLYKVK
+89 
-95 NDKDI
+95 DI
-100 SLNGGGEQTDATT
+100 ALNGGGEQITDLS
-113 KICISTID
+113 KVCITTID

-126 IKDINAESTFLIV
+126 ISKVDQDNTLLIV

-148 KRGDMLTNNW
+148 KRGEMLTGNW

-209 GYAALLPE
+209 AYAEMTEAE
-217 EEQKY
+217 NDKY
-222 KKFTKSIQRRAA
+222 KDFTKKIQRRAA

-241 DDYPLKMLIFNR
+241 NDYPLKMLIFNR
-253 ARLIKNSKNRIPYG
+253 ARMVKNSKNRIPFG
-267 VELIQKYKR
+267 VELLQKHKR

-290 DFNDIIR
+290 EFNKII
-297 NKGFKSGIYN
+297 NKKGYKSAIYN
-307 TDLNDDERQENLENF
+307 TDLDNAEREENLNNF
-322 KAGKLNVLVSCT
+322 KSGNLNVLVSCT

-373 KENALIVTVYSSKT
+373 KENALIVTVYSSNT
-387 EYEKLR
+387 EYVKLK
-393 EESNRYKLEG
+393 EESNRYQLEN
-403 VPIKWQQMTL
+403 VPIRWQKMK

>member
-1 MEITPTRRNYKSK
+1 MKLRDWQEKAFPLWWSK
-14 NKSFKPT
+14 KRGIVKVVTGGGKTFFAIYCLKKYLDEEPNKN
-21 QSTPKVN
+21 V
-28 KGPKSRMNFKKTLIE
+28 LIVVP
-43 DSISQKTTKFSALLN
+43 SIALLDQWYEN
-58 NPMPLKKETPPFLS
+58 LTH
-72 ASVLEGRVPY
+72 
-82 LFKSFLT
+82 SF
-89 KLYKVK
+89 

-100 SLNGGGEQTDATT
+100 SLNGGGEQTDAAT

-126 IKDINAESTFLIV
+126 INDIDAESTFLIV

-217 EEQKY
+217 EEAKY
-222 KKFTKSIQRRAA
+222 IKFTKSIQRRAA
-234 TIGGNNM
+234 TIGGQNM

-253 ARLIKNSKNRIPYG
+253 ARLVKNSKNRIPYG

-290 DFNDIIR
+290 DFNDII
-297 NKGFKSGIYN
+297 NKKGFKSGIYN
-307 TDLNDDERQENLENF
+307 TDLKDDERQENLENF

>member
-1 MEITPTRRNYKSK
+1 MKLREWQAKAFPLWWAKKRGIVKVVTGGGKTVFAIHCLTKYLEE
-14 NKSFKPT
+14 NK
-21 QSTPKVN
+21 
-28 KGPKSRMNFKKTLIE
+28 
-43 DSISQKTTKFSALLN
+43 DHSIFIVVPSIALLDQWYEG
-58 NPMPLKKETPPFLS
+58 LQKDFKEK
-72 ASVLEGRVPY
+72 E
-82 LFKSFLT
+82 
-89 KLYKVK
+89 
-95 NDKDI
+95 I
-100 SLNGGGEQTDATT
+100 SLNGGGEHLE
-113 KICISTID
+113 KLSRINISTID
-121 SLKNI
+121 SVKNI
-126 IKDINAESTFLIV
+126 IQQFDASKTLLIV

-148 KRGDMLTNNW
+148 KRGEVLSNSW

-176 YIIIKKI
+176 YIIIRKI

-209 GYAALLPE
+209 AYAAMTPDE
-217 EEQKY
+217 EEKY

-234 TIGGNNM
+234 TIGGNDMN
-241 DDYPLKMLIFNR
+241 DYPLKMLIFNR
-253 ARLIKNSKNRIPYG
+253 ARMVKNSKNRIPFG
-267 VELIQKYKR
+267 IELLQKHKR

-290 DFNDIIR
+290 EFNKII
-297 NKGFKSGIYN
+297 NTKGYKSAIYN
-307 TDLNDDERQENLENF
+307 TDLDNAEREENLNNF
-322 KAGKLNVLVSCT
+322 KNGNLNVLVSCT

-373 KENALIVTVYSSKT
+373 KQNALIVTVYSSKT
-387 EYEKLR
+387 EFDKLR

-403 VPIKWQQMTL
+403 VPVKWQQMR

>member
-1 MEITPTRRNYKSK
+1 MKLRDWQENAFPLWWERKRGIIKVVTGGGKTVFAIHCLTKYLEE
-14 NKSFKPT
+14 NKSN
-21 QSTPKVN
+21 SI
-28 KGPKSRMNFKKTLIE
+28 LIVVP
-43 DSISQKTTKFSALLN
+43 SIALLDQWYES
-58 NPMPLKKETPPFLS
+58 LSLSFSSKEI
-72 ASVLEGRVPY
+72 A
-82 LFKSFLT
+82 
-89 KLYKVK
+89 
-95 NDKDI
+95 
-100 SLNGGGEQTDATT
+100 LNGGGEQIEDLT
-113 KICISTID
+113 KICITTID

-126 IKDINAESTFLIV
+126 ISKVDPKNTLLIV

-148 KRGDMLTNNW
+148 KRGEMLTNSW

-209 GYAALLPE
+209 AYAEMTKE
-217 EEQKY
+217 EEDKY

-241 DDYPLKMLIFNR
+241 NDYPLKMLIFNR
-253 ARLIKNSKNRIPYG
+253 ARMVKNSKNRIPFG
-267 VELIQKYKR
+267 VELLQKHKR
-276 DSWIV
+276 ESWIV

-290 DFNDIIR
+290 EFNKII
-297 NKGFKSGIYN
+297 NTKGYKSAIYN
-307 TDLNDDERQENLENF
+307 TDLDNAEREENLNNF
-322 KAGKLNVLVSCT
+322 KSGNLNVLVSCT

-373 KENALIVTVYSSKT
+373 KENALIVTVYSSNT
-387 EYEKLR
+387 EYVKLK
-393 EESNRYKLEG
+393 EESNRYQLEN
-403 VPIKWQQMTL
+403 VPIKWQRMK